1 MAWPVT
7 GETEQLAIIGGGI
20 QGTTLALAVARRGG
34 RSLILEKGERPLNG
48 ASLRNE
54 GKVHLGFVYAL
65 DESGRTT
72 RAMVEGALTFS
83 PLLERWCGGIDWH
96 SHASAGFGYVVMK
109 DGLASAD
116 RLQVHYESVLTEI
129 ERRADDFGDSYLGH
143 GLSGAEVIRREGSA
157 PAMVDGASDVW
168 FSTPERAVD
177 PRMICRRLEE
187 AVAAEPLIEVRTGH
201 EVEDF
206 ERTPYGFCLE
216 VVSRSGRSRLS
227 CGQVANCAW
236 EGRPPL
242 DQKAFDEQP
251 DHCYRIKHQVVARGG
266 DAGALMP
273 LTLVQGPYGDL
284 VPWPGGDVYVSWYP
298 VSRTH
303 FGKEPAVDLR
313 ADIEV
318 AERTKEELGLLFPG
332 LKRFDVVDHGP
343 CYIMARGDTDI
354 GDPDSGL
361 HARTTDAI
369 TEKGGWWS
377 LSSGKLTSA
386 PLASERCAAL
396 MTDTAVEL

>member
-1 MAWPVT
+1 MG
-7 GETEQLAIIGGGI
+7 GESEQLAIVGGGV
-20 QGTTLALAVARRGG
+20 QGVTLALAIARRGL
-34 RSLILEKGERPLNG
+34 RSLILEKEDSLLTR

-54 GKVHLGFVYAL
+54 GKIHLGFVYAL

-83 PLLERWCGGIDWH
+83 PLIERWCGGIEWP
-96 SHASAGFGYVVMK
+96 AYTSAGFGYVQMR

-116 RLQVHYESVLTEI
+116 ALGRHYESVLAEI
-129 ERRADDFGDSYLGH
+129 ERRAGDLGDSYLGH
-143 GLSGAEVIRREGSA
+143 SLSGAEVVRHRGPA
-157 PAMVDGASDVW
+157 PAMVDGASDAW

-177 PRMICRRLEE
+177 PRMVCRALAR
-187 AVAAEPLIEVRTGH
+187 AVALEPLIEVRTGTL
-201 EVEDF
+201 VEDF
-206 ERTPYGFCLE
+206 EKSEYGFSLQT
-216 VVSRSGRSRLS
+216 VAQSGRGRLS

-242 DQKAFDEQP
+242 DRKAFGEESEL
-251 DHCYRIKHQVVARGG
+251 CYRIKHQVVVRGG
-266 DAGALMP
+266 DPGDLMP
-273 LTLVQGPYGDL
+273 LTLVQGPYGDI

-303 FGKEPAVDLR
+303 FGKDPAAELR
-313 ADIEV
+313 ADAEV
-318 AERTKEELGLLFPG
+318 ARRTTEELGKLFPD
-332 LKRFDVVDHGP
+332 LSRFEVVDHGP

-354 GDPDSGL
+354 GDPQSGL
-361 HARTTDAI
+361 HSRTPDAI

-377 LSSGKLTSA
+377 LSGGKLTSA

-396 MTDTAVEL
+396 MTDTEVEL